1 MSTDFLFRAN
11 SYLQQTTA
19 VVIGQTEDGGIILDR
34 TVFYPTGG
42 GQPGDQG
49 VMIQSHGQQVAI
61 VNTIYAPDRSQ
72 IAHVLETDAARP
84 AIGDTVTVQLHWEL
98 RFKRM
103 RVHTAL
109 HLLTT
114 VLPYPVTG
122 GAIGDGEG
130 RLDFDIPDAG
140 MDKDEIAQELA
151 RRISLEADVT
161 EQWITDDEL
170 LAKPEM
176 IKTMSVKPPM
186 GSGRVRL
193 IDIAGLDLQPCG
205 GTHVKNTREIGTVL
219 VTNIE
224 KKGKQNR
231 RVRIALA

>member
-1 MSTDFLFRAN
+1 M
-11 SYLQQTTA
+11 
-19 VVIGQTEDGGIILDR
+19 IL
-34 TVFYPTGG
+34 
-42 GQPGDQG
+42 
-49 VMIQSHGQQVAI
+49 SHGQQVAI

-72 IAHVLETDAARP
+72 IAHVLETDAVRP

-140 MDKDEIAQELA
+140 LDRDELTAELN
-151 RRISLEADVT
+151 RRIDQHAAVSYRWISDEELDV
-161 EQWITDDEL
+161 L
-170 LAKPEM
+170 LAAGARP
-176 IKTMSVKPPM
+176 
-186 GSGRVRL
+186 VRL
-193 IDIAGLDLQPCG
+193 GPQVLRTSTAAAVALGA
-205 GTHVKNTREIGTVL
+205 IGVL
-219 VTNIE
+219 T
-224 KKGKQNR
+224 GR
-231 RVRIALA
+231 WR